1 LTGRGIKVIILERDD
16 QIAGRARH
24 GSCRRRRAPRTFD
37 TTAYKG
43 RNVVGRCFNKLK
55 NWRGIATCYDKT
67 ARSDLGGVTLD
78 GRPDLDPNQW
88 FTDVLGR
95 AAPCGDHRCE
105 HEVQVAAGEVLT

>member
-55 NWRGIATCYDKT
+55 NWRGIATCYERPPAPTSVASPST
-67 ARSDLGGVTLD
+67 AALIWIQISGLQTS
-78 GRPDLDPNQW
+78 
-88 FTDVLGR
+88 
-95 AAPCGDHRCE
+95 
-105 HEVQVAAGEVLT
+105 